1 MSQRVDERDPTRI
14 DLDCYNKVL
23 ELTDHVI
30 SVCKQKDKNVNN
42 KHIPKKNASIGKI
55 LMDAAVEIGADI
67 LEANE
72 IYVGSNLHPEL
83 LKKHYTQRRD
93 LQEHA
98 IRMSY
103 RVEHV
108 FRVLHFDTPFAPST
122 NRYMMKLLTET
133 RKVLIAWRDSDF
145 NKAKQL

>member
-14 DLDCYNKVL
+14 DLDCYNKIL
-23 ELTDHVI
+23 ELTDHVM
-30 SVCKQKDKNVNN
+30 SVCKPKEKNVNN

-72 IYVGSNLHPEL
+72 IYVGSNLHQEL
-83 LKKHYTQRRD
+83 LKKHYEQRRD

-122 NRYMMKLLTET
+122 NRYMMNLLTET

>member
-1 MSQRVDERDPTRI
+1 MSQRVDERDPTRV
-14 DLDCYNKVL
+14 DLDCYNKIL
-23 ELTDHVI
+23 ELTDHVM

-42 KHIPKKNASIGKI
+42 KHIPKKNASLGKI

-72 IYVGSNLHPEL
+72 IYVGGNLPPEL
-83 LKKHYTQRRD
+83 LQKHYAQRRD

-122 NRYMMKLLTET
+122 NRHMMKLLTEV
-133 RKVLIAWRDSDF
+133 RKVLIAWRDSDI